1 MSGIGLQNPD
11 LPHAIKKYSLSAGS
25 RSVVWCAASLTS
37 RLSLLCR
44 HVPDPMLLEMMSP
57 GYSELHDGSV
67 PAPVP
72 VSAGGAPPE
81 VPPPPPP
88 APQYH
93 QSQAQFEADKRA
105 VYEHPLF
112 PLLAL
117 LLEKCE
123 LATQTADVCS
133 AETFSADVQAF
144 IQHQQRD
151 RKPFLIDQPE
161 VDQLVSRD
169 EKRG

>member
-1 MSGIGLQNPD
+1 ML
-11 LPHAIKKYSLSAGS
+11 LFLRHAPL
-25 RSVVWCAASLTS
+25 
-37 RLSLLCR
+37 
-44 HVPDPMLLEMMSP
+44 DPMLFEMMSP
-57 GYSELHDGSV
+57 GYSELHDVS
-67 PAPVP
+67 APV
-72 VSAGGAPPE
+72 VAAAAAGGGPGGEVAQSPSSGAP
-81 VPPPPPP
+81 
-88 APQYH
+88 PQYH
-93 QSQAQFEADKRA
+93 QNQAQFEADKRA

-133 AETFSADVQAF
+133 PEAFSADVQAF

-161 VDQLVSRD
+161 VDQLVSQASQCGGITIT
-169 EKRG
+169 KPITINLVL